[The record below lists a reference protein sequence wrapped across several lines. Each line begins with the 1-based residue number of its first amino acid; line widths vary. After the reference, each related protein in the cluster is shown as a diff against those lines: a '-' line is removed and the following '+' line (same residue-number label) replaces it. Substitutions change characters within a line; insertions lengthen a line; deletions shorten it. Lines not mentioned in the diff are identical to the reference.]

1 MNGRWTNDCHRHER
15 PGRGGSSAA
24 AISMLPGSVTIG
36 SYVNVDKMYKCGAQ
50 DSDGGIG
57 VVRELEPR

>member
-1 MNGRWTNDCHRHER
+1 
-15 PGRGGSSAA
+15 
-24 AISMLPGSVTIG
+24 MLPGSVTIG